1 MTHLIPRRED
11 LYFPLQQQFDKLF
24 DELFGPKRL
33 PSFLNSVKR
42 SGYPKLDIL
51 VTDGRYRIEA
61 AVPGVEPDDL
71 KIEILQEHDVPKMFG
86 IDAPR
91 HRLLR
96 LTGRM
101 SHDYQYSNDTDYHY
115 RELTRAKFQRVILLP
130 DEVSGDPEA
139 VIKNGM
145 LTLTWKLEK
154 PLGEGE
160 AKLIPVKKE

>member
-1 MTHLIPRRED
+1 MTHLMPRRED
-11 LYFPLQQQFDKLF
+11 LFFPLQQQFDKVF

-33 PSFLNSVKR
+33 PSFLNSLKVR

-51 VTDGRYRIEA
+51 VTDGCFRIEA
-61 AVPGVEPDDL
+61 AVPGVDPDDL
-71 KIEILQEHDVPKMFG
+71 KIEIVEESGETSTFG
-86 IDAPR
+86 VDSPS

-101 SHDYQYSNDTDYHY
+101 SHDYQYSNDTDYCF
-115 RELTRAKFQRVILLP
+115 RELTRAKFQRVIRLP
-130 DEVSGDPEA
+130 DEVKGDPEA

-154 PLGEGE
+154 PLKPEVRQIS
-160 AKLIPVKKE
+160 LKKE